1 MPIAIIILH
10 NYNTHDTDECTTV
23 DLLCTCNTYKLGI
36 IGAAG
41 TGWTIKTVEQT
52 VQNNI

>member
-1 MPIAIIILH
+1 MQYRNNYYCLPIAIIILH

-41 TGWTIKTVEQT
+41 TGGL
-52 VQNNI
+52 